1 VVRVVDLGH
10 DVGDGELQLVDP
22 EPARRVVRDETEAR
36 TEEVQDGRGLRHHD
50 FTSAEYR
57 RSKGNVRTELAP
69 EHAENRFDPAALAPR
84 SSGDVDVGCAGLLE
98 GQADELATPLDSR
111 PVIER
116 VLGVGHCA
124 PSCQEDLLENRLSN
138 RAATVRFSNRRSTN
152 MAGGVNKVI
161 LVGNLGA
168 DPEVRFTPSGQ
179 AVANFRIATSESWTD
194 KSGQKQE
201 RTEWHRIV
209 VWGKLGEL
217 CGEYLAK
224 GRQCFVEGRLQTRE
238 WTDKENKK
246 NYTTEVVASNVVFLG
261 GRGEG
266 AGTGRPRANGASDFG
281 PPPPQMEE
289 LNQAAGAAEDDI
301 PF

>member
-1 VVRVVDLGH
+1 
-10 DVGDGELQLVDP
+10 
-22 EPARRVVRDETEAR
+22 
-36 TEEVQDGRGLRHHD
+36 
-50 FTSAEYR
+50 
-57 RSKGNVRTELAP
+57 
-69 EHAENRFDPAALAPR
+69 
-84 SSGDVDVGCAGLLE
+84 
-98 GQADELATPLDSR
+98 
-111 PVIER
+111 
-116 VLGVGHCA
+116 
-124 PSCQEDLLENRLSN
+124 
-138 RAATVRFSNRRSTN
+138 

-168 DPEVRFTPSGQ
+168 DPEVRVTPSGQ

-246 NYTTEVVASNVVFLG
+246 NYTTEVVANNVVCLG
-261 GRGEG
+261 GRDG
-266 AGTGRPRANGASDFG
+266 AGAGPRASGGGRNEDFG
-281 PPPPQMEE
+281 PPPPGLDDGM
-289 LNQAAGAAEDDI
+289 NQGNAGGGEDDI